1 MLAQLIYVSNR
12 KSNCTEQEIEK
23 ILESCKKNNPGLDI
37 TGVLLYNNKV
47 FLQLVEGEYKIII
60 ETYDKIKKDN
70 RHEKCV
76 MLSCVTIKEKSFSS
90 WNMGLKKIDNTI
102 DVLTNISKEEK
113 KYLEY
118 LISGNEEKD
127 GLKALNIIK
136 KIFN

>member
-37 TGVLLYNNKV
+37 TGVLLYNNKI

-136 KIFN
+136 KIFS

>member
-23 ILESCKKNNPGLDI
+23 ILESCKKNNPPLGI
-37 TGVLLYNNKV
+37 TGVLLYNDKV

-60 ETYDKIKKDN
+60 DTYDKIKNDD

-76 MLSCVTIKEKSFSS
+76 MLSCGIIKEKSFSS

-102 DVLTNISKEEK
+102 ELLTNISNEEK

-127 GLKALNIIK
+127 GLKALQIIK
-136 KIFN
+136 KIFS